1 MLYCF
6 SYVLFAYHV
15 LHHTNVLSIQENNE
29 TEASGPL
36 DWFRVVPGPLD
47 TPFEKISKHL
57 IPILEGPHSHLYKHY
72 KLTSFSNS

>member
-6 SYVLFAYHV
+6 SYVLFAYQV

-36 DWFRVVPGPLD
+36 DWFRVAPGPLD
-47 TPFEKISKHL
+47 TPFEKISKRL
-57 IPILEGPHSHLYKHY
+57 IPILERPHSHLYKHY